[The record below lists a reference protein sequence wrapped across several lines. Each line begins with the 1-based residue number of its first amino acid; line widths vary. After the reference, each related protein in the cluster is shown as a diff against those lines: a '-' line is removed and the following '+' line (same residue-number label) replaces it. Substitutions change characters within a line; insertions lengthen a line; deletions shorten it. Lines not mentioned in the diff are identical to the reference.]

1 MIYWLLLLFGFSI
14 ISCTGKV
21 EKSEML
27 PVETVLNV
35 SDAQR
40 KEFRYTELFDSI
52 RIIPLDT
59 VGDFLLSDAVNVQF
73 EQGRIFVR
81 DRGNRIFIFDESGK
95 GLAKIDKKGQGAN
108 EYLQIEGFDIS
119 ASDSTICLYVYPSR
133 LMYWDFNG
141 NWVKETKVPFG
152 GEDMAL
158 LGDDKAV
165 IFVDN
170 ERTTQEKRMP
180 QLEVLDLVDGTSEG
194 YFPGYSFYA
203 GGNVTVYQQ
212 RRFFTRTP
220 SGECLFVHPLSND
233 ILSVSGSEVKV
244 KYRLDF
250 GAQNPRPELKEGFVQ
265 PGVLFS
271 YIEKE
276 FPVYGFN
283 SYWENDRW
291 FSLNMYINEKMT
303 DLLYDKRKGVLYN
316 CGIID
321 DDITD
326 TMVFPVK
333 AENDYLICYLNANN
347 ILMQEDYLQS
357 KGKSKKGNP
366 VYADLLDAAQK
377 FENPI
382 ICLLYF
388 KK

>member
-1 MIYWLLLLFGFSI
+1 MIYWLLFLFGVSFV
-14 ISCTGKV
+14 SCS
-21 EKSEML
+21 EKAGQSGML
-27 PVETVLNV
+27 PIETVLKV
-35 SDAQR
+35 SDAEER
-40 KEFRYTELFDSI
+40 AFRYSELFDSV

-59 VGDFLLSDAVNVQF
+59 VGDFLLSDAKNVKF
-73 EQGRIFVR
+73 EQDRIFVR
-81 DRGNRIFIFDESGK
+81 DHKDRIFIFDENGK
-95 GLAKIDKKGQGAN
+95 GLTKINKKGQGAN
-108 EYLQIEGFDIS
+108 EYLHVEGFDVS
-119 ASDSTICLYVYPSR
+119 ASDSTLCLYVYPPR
-133 LMYWDFNG
+133 LMYWDFKG
-141 NWVKETKVPFG
+141 NFLKEKKINIG

-158 LGDDKAV
+158 LDNDRIV
-165 IFVDN
+165 IFADN

-180 QLEVLDLVDGTSEG
+180 QLEVLNLADGSSEG

-203 GGNVTVYQQ
+203 GCNVPVFQFH
-212 RRFFTRTP
+212 RFFTRTP
-220 SGECLFVHPLSND
+220 SGECLFVHPLSNNVFRISD
-233 ILSVSGSEVKV
+233 SEVKV
-244 KYRLDF
+244 KYCLDF
-250 GAQNPRPELKEGFVQ
+250 GDQNPRPELEKGFVE
-265 PGVLFS
+265 PMRLYD
-271 YIEKE
+271 YITKE